1 MSITQSSFS
10 KAPSPDLDQLI
21 EYTEGAI
28 KKQAATIESLA
39 ADGHEVTDAA
49 KYLSQMI
56 ANLAALMQKKMNAS
70 VG

>member
-1 MSITQSSFS
+1 MSITQSNSS
-10 KAPSPDLDQLI
+10 APPLALDELI
-21 EYTEGAI
+21 EYTEGTI